1 MPVVFARPR
10 QSARAR
16 RTRNPVAL
24 ADVQAGGRIR
34 AVTALLGPA
43 FVASAA
49 YVDPGNFATNF
60 AAGAEHGYLLLW
72 VVALASCMA
81 ILVQYVTSKLGL
93 ATGSS
98 LPELCHARFSRRINL
113 ALWLQGEVVAMA
125 TDLAEFT
132 GAAVGLNLL
141 FGMPL
146 LVAGGV
152 TAIVAFAILALDR
165 RGYRRFELAVMS
177 LLALVGLGFGYLFLA
192 SAASSSWHQA
202 ALGLV
207 PRLGGGDTGTLAA
220 GIVGATVM
228 PHVIYLH
235 SALHKDRVTAAD
247 STGHRTLLAANRLDC
262 IAGLGA
268 AGVVNLAMLCVAAA
282 LFHKPGLA
290 SPDGLVAVH
299 ARLGQVA
306 GGGAALAF
314 AAALMASGLS
324 SSAVGT
330 YAGQVIMAG
339 FMNWRIPLF
348 ARRALT
354 MLPSLVILAIGTDV
368 GRALIYSQVALSF
381 GIPFALVPLL
391 VIARDRALVGV
402 TVSNRAVTVL
412 LAGVTLLVTSLN
424 VFLLFQ
430 ALRH

>member
-1 MPVVFARPR
+1 MTSSCPQTADRPR
-10 QSARAR
+10 K
-16 RTRNPVAL
+16 PVAL
-24 ADVQAGGRIR
+24 ADVQATGRIR
-34 AVTALLGPA
+34 AITALLGPA

-72 VVALASCMA
+72 VVALASLMA
-81 ILVQYVTSKLGL
+81 ILVQYATSRLGL

-98 LPELCHARFSRRINL
+98 LPELCRARFGRRLNL
-113 ALWLQGEVVAMA
+113 ALWLQGEIVAMA

-146 LVAGGV
+146 LAAGGV
-152 TAIVAFAILALDR
+152 TAVVAFAILALDR
-165 RGYRRFELAVMS
+165 RGYRKFELAVMS
-177 LLALVGLGFGYLFLA
+177 LLALVGLGFGYLFVV
-192 SAASSSWHQA
+192 SAAGSGWHQA

-207 PRLGGGDTGTLAA
+207 PRLGGGDTASLAA

-235 SALHKDRVTAAD
+235 SALHKDRVMAGD
-247 STGHRTLLAANRLDC
+247 SRGHRTLLAANRLDC

-282 LFHKPGLA
+282 LFSKPGLA
-290 SPDGLVAVH
+290 IPAGLVAVH

-306 GGGAALAF
+306 GGGAALVF

-339 FMNWRIPLF
+339 FMNWRIPVF

-354 MLPSLVILAIGTDV
+354 MLPSLVILAVGTDV

-391 VIARDRALVGV
+391 VISRDRAFLGV
-402 TVSNRAVTVL
+402 SVSNRALTALLACVTV
-412 LAGVTLLVTSLN
+412 LVTSLN
-424 VFLLFQ
+424 IFLVYQ

>member
-1 MPVVFARPR
+1 MTSSSPQTADRP
-10 QSARAR
+10 
-16 RTRNPVAL
+16 RNPVEL
-24 ADVQAGGRIR
+24 ADLQANGRVR
-34 AVTALLGPA
+34 AVAALLGPA
-43 FVASAA
+43 FVAAAA

-72 VVALASCMA
+72 VVALASLMA

-98 LPELCHARFSRRINL
+98 LPELCRARFSRRINL

-146 LVAGGV
+146 LAAGGV
-152 TAIVAFAILALDR
+152 TAGVAFAILALDR
-165 RGYRRFELAVMS
+165 RGYRKFELAVMS
-177 LLALVGLGFGYLFLA
+177 LLTLVGIGFGYLFV
-192 SAASSSWHQA
+192 SAAAGSAWHQA
-202 ALGLV
+202 ARGLV
-207 PRLGGGDTGTLAA
+207 PMLGGGDTASLAA

-247 STGHRTLLAANRLDC
+247 SRGHRTLLAANRLDC
-262 IAGLGA
+262 VAGLGA
-268 AGVVNLAMLCVAAA
+268 AAVINLAMLCVAAA
-282 LFHKPGLA
+282 LLHKPGLA
-290 SPDGLVAVH
+290 SPPGLVAVH
-299 ARLGQVA
+299 AQLGRVA
-306 GGGAALAF
+306 GGAAALAF

-354 MLPSLVILAIGTDV
+354 MVPSLVVLAVGTDV

-381 GIPFALVPLL
+381 GIPFALIPLIL
-391 VIARDRALVGV
+391 IARDRVSLGV
-402 TVSNRAVTVL
+402 TVSNRATTVL
-412 LAGVTLLVTSLN
+412 LTAVTLLVTSLN
-424 VFLLFQ
+424 FFLLFQ

>member
-1 MPVVFARPR
+1 
-10 QSARAR
+10 
-16 RTRNPVAL
+16 L
-24 ADVQAGGRIR
+24 QATGRIR
-34 AVTALLGPA
+34 AATALLGPA

-72 VVALASCMA
+72 VVALASTMA

-98 LPELCHARFSRRINL
+98 LPELCHVRFGRRVNV

-132 GAAVGLNLL
+132 GAALGLNLL

-146 LVAGGV
+146 LAAGGV
-152 TAIVAFAILALDR
+152 TAGVAFAILALDR

-192 SAASSSWHQA
+192 SAAGSSWHQTV
-202 ALGLV
+202 LGLV
-207 PRLGGGDTGTLAA
+207 PRLGGGDTAGLAA

-235 SALHKDRVTAAD
+235 SALHKDRVAAED
-247 STGHRTLLAANRLDC
+247 SRGHRTLMAANRLDC

-282 LFHKPGLA
+282 LLHKPGLA
-290 SPDGLVAVH
+290 NSAGLVAVH
-299 ARLGQVA
+299 ASLGRLA

-348 ARRALT
+348 VRRALT
-354 MLPSLVILAIGTDV
+354 MLPSLVILAVGRDV

-391 VIARDRALVGV
+391 VIARDRAFLGV
-402 TVSNRAVTVL
+402 SVSNRALTAL
-412 LAGVTLLVTSLN
+412 LACVTALVTALN
-424 VFLLFQ
+424 VFLLYQ

>member
-1 MPVVFARPR
+1 MTSSCPQTADRPR
-10 QSARAR
+10 K
-16 RTRNPVAL
+16 PVAL
-24 ADVQAGGRIR
+24 ADLQATGRIR
-34 AVTALLGPA
+34 AIAALLGPA

-72 VVALASCMA
+72 VVALASLMA

-93 ATGSS
+93 ATGAS
-98 LPELCHARFSRRINL
+98 LPELCHARFGRRVNL

-132 GAAVGLNLL
+132 GAALGLNLL

-146 LVAGGV
+146 LAAGGV
-152 TAIVAFAILALDR
+152 TAGVAFAILALDR

-192 SAASSSWHQA
+192 SAAGSSWHQA

-207 PRLGGGDTGTLAA
+207 PRLGGGDTASLAA

-235 SALHKDRVTAAD
+235 SALHKDRVAAAD
-247 STGHRTLLAANRLDC
+247 TRGHRTLLAANRLDC

-282 LFHKPGLA
+282 LFHKRGLA
-290 SPDGLVAVH
+290 IPAGLVTVH

-339 FMNWRIPLF
+339 FMNWQIPVF
-348 ARRALT
+348 VRRALT
-354 MLPSLVILAIGTDV
+354 MLPSLVILAVGTDV

-381 GIPFALVPLL
+381 GIPFALVPL
-391 VIARDRALVGV
+391 
-402 TVSNRAVTVL
+402 VL
-412 LAGVTLLVTSLN
+412 LTRRRDIMAELVNRRATTAVASLIAAMIIGLN
-424 VFLLFQ
+424 GFLIVRTILD
-430 ALRH
+430 

>member
-1 MPVVFARPR
+1 MTSSSPRATDTARH
-10 QSARAR
+10 
-16 RTRNPVAL
+16 PVAL
-24 ADVQAGGRIR
+24 ADLQASGRIR
-34 AVTALLGPA
+34 VVIALLGPA

-72 VVALASCMA
+72 VVALASGVG

-98 LPELCHARFSRRINL
+98 LPELCHARFSRRVNL

-146 LVAGGV
+146 LAAGGV
-152 TAIVAFAILALDR
+152 TACVAFAILALDQ
-165 RGYRRFELAVMS
+165 RGYRKFELAVMS
-177 LLALVGLGFGYLFLA
+177 LLALVGLGFGYLLVA
-192 SAASSSWHQA
+192 SAAGSSWHQA

-207 PRLGGGDTGTLAA
+207 PRLGGGDTVSLAA

-235 SALHKDRVTAAD
+235 SALHKDRVTATD
-247 STGHRTLLAANRLDC
+247 SHGRRTLLAANRLDC

-268 AGVVNLAMLCVAAA
+268 AAVVNLAMLCVAAA
-282 LFHKPGLA
+282 LFHKPGMA
-290 SPDGLVAVH
+290 SSAGLVEVH

-314 AAALMASGLS
+314 AVALMASGLS

-348 ARRALT
+348 ARRAIT
-354 MLPSLVILAIGTDV
+354 MVPSLVILAIGTDV

-391 VIARDRALVGV
+391 LMSRDRAFGGV
-402 TVSNRAVTVL
+402 SVSSRVVTAL
-412 LAGVTLLVTSLN
+412 LACVTALVTCLNAFLLV
-424 VFLLFQ
+424 Q
-430 ALRH
+430 ALGY

>member
-1 MPVVFARPR
+1 MTSSSPQTADRP
-10 QSARAR
+10 
-16 RTRNPVAL
+16 RNPVEL
-24 ADVQAGGRIR
+24 ADLQANGRVR
-34 AVTALLGPA
+34 AVAALLGPA
-43 FVASAA
+43 FVAAAA

-72 VVALASCMA
+72 VVALASLMA

-98 LPELCHARFSRRINL
+98 LPELCRARFSRRINL

-146 LVAGGV
+146 LAAGGV
-152 TAIVAFAILALDR
+152 TAGVAFAILALDR
-165 RGYRRFELAVMS
+165 RGYRKFELAVMS
-177 LLALVGLGFGYLFLA
+177 LLTLVGIGFGYLFV
-192 SAASSSWHQA
+192 SAAAGSAWHQA
-202 ALGLV
+202 ARGLV
-207 PRLGGGDTGTLAA
+207 PMLGGGDTASLAA

-247 STGHRTLLAANRLDC
+247 SRGHRTLLAANRLDC
-262 IAGLGA
+262 VAGLGA
-268 AGVVNLAMLCVAAA
+268 AAVINLAMLCVAAA
-282 LFHKPGLA
+282 LLHKPGLA
-290 SPDGLVAVH
+290 SPPGLVAVH
-299 ARLGQVA
+299 AQLGRVA
-306 GGGAALAF
+306 GGAAALAF

-354 MLPSLVILAIGTDV
+354 MVPSLVVLAVGTDV

-381 GIPFALVPLL
+381 GIPFALIPLIL
-391 VIARDRALVGV
+391 IARDRASLGV
-402 TVSNRAVTVL
+402 TVSNRATTVL
-412 LAGVTLLVTSLN
+412 LTAVTLLVTSLN
-424 VFLLFQ
+424 FFLLFQ